1 MKRADIQGLRAISI
15 ISVILYH
22 IWPLNFPN
30 GFLGVDVFFVI
41 SGYLI
46 AKCLQNIGTN
56 SLSFPKLF
64 ETILDFYK
72 RRIQRIVP
80 IYLGV
85 VCATASISRTIMLES
100 DFQQARLDMY
110 WSLGFVTNLQSLFC
124 NSKDYFTEVFS
135 YRPFLH
141 TWSLGVEIQF
151 YLLSPI
157 LMFIINYF
165 GNSKKQ
171 ASSSTNI
178 FPSIILK
185 QNFRRFIFCSL
196 LLILSL
202 ISQQFIYLYFG
213 SSISFGFIFCRLW
226 QFMAGIISYLL
237 TNDYLIENE
246 EKEEKEE
253 NNKNNKIIVW
263 PYILAHYNQS
273 DDIFNCQKQQ
283 TIINNNIQISS
294 HSPSIENKNQINYNF
309 INFLLKYLIPN
320 IILILLIILLFFPFL
335 SIPIYLRPFQSSFVV
350 IFTSIILFLQNNNWL
365 IYLFLT
371 NKLFVWL
378 GDISYVWY
386 LIHWP
391 TILFLK
397 YFFTIDEFSF
407 KYGIATFILTLIIA
421 FIVEILVDAQIRKLK
436 SFCSVTFLIGIF
448 YAFCFFQLLPT
459 YYSGQNERVAV
470 TKDFDGSL
478 GGRAVTIDVNFTR
491 LIIDDIVKSPEG
503 HSRLANTLSLYEK
516 IRINEILQ
524 SATYED
530 RYKILPGEVLT
541 NRWIGKFAKMVPEER
556 NFLKA
561 VIERKSR
568 GEGKDS
574 TTFLL
579 VGNSHADIIS
589 RELQDE
595 FKQNYSV
602 FHMFTAPGCV
612 PFYVPEHL
620 SFVTP
625 DHQMP
630 IKACSAYSQ
639 LVKEAIQ
646 TIQPD
651 YLFIAFRWYGSFEDQ
666 PFNDANNDEI
676 LGLINS
682 FLLEIQKNVKIQ
694 IFFPA
699 PNLLFKY
706 ETSRELAKRLWRG
719 AELEQLHIS
728 YKEHLKKNN
737 WSYQRLEHL
746 NCQKCL
752 VYDLSTHFC
761 NSTNDRCAAF
771 DETTKLAIFF
781 DTNHLSYLGRQLAR
795 PFLRSLLTPL

>member
-1 MKRADIQGLRAISI
+1 MK
-15 ISVILYH
+15 
-22 IWPLNFPN
+22 
-30 GFLGVDVFFVI
+30 
-41 SGYLI
+41 
-46 AKCLQNIGTN
+46 
-56 SLSFPKLF
+56 
-64 ETILDFYK
+64 
-72 RRIQRIVP
+72 
-80 IYLGV
+80 
-85 VCATASISRTIMLES
+85 
-100 DFQQARLDMY
+100 
-110 WSLGFVTNLQSLFC
+110 
-124 NSKDYFTEVFS
+124 
-135 YRPFLH
+135 
-141 TWSLGVEIQF
+141 
-151 YLLSPI
+151 
-157 LMFIINYF
+157 
-165 GNSKKQ
+165 
-171 ASSSTNI
+171 
-178 FPSIILK
+178 
-185 QNFRRFIFCSL
+185 
-196 LLILSL
+196 
-202 ISQQFIYLYFG
+202 
-213 SSISFGFIFCRLW
+213 
-226 QFMAGIISYLL
+226 
-237 TNDYLIENE
+237 
-246 EKEEKEE
+246 
-253 NNKNNKIIVW
+253 
-263 PYILAHYNQS
+263 
-273 DDIFNCQKQQ
+273 
-283 TIINNNIQISS
+283 
-294 HSPSIENKNQINYNF
+294 
-309 INFLLKYLIPN
+309 
-320 IILILLIILLFFPFL
+320 
-335 SIPIYLRPFQSSFVV
+335 
-350 IFTSIILFLQNNNWL
+350 
-365 IYLFLT
+365 
-371 NKLFVWL
+371 
-378 GDISYVWY
+378 
-386 LIHWP
+386 
-391 TILFLK
+391 
-397 YFFTIDEFSF
+397 
-407 KYGIATFILTLIIA
+407 
-421 FIVEILVDAQIRKLK
+421 
-436 SFCSVTFLIGIF
+436 
-448 YAFCFFQLLPT
+448 
-459 YYSGQNERVAV
+459 VAV

-595 FKQNYSV
+595 FKQNYSF

-630 IKACSAYSQ
+630 IKACSTYSQ
-639 LVKEAIQ
+639 LVREAIQ

-666 PFNDANNDEI
+666 PFNDSNNDEI

-719 AELEQLHIS
+719 AQLEQLHIS

-737 WSYQRLEHL
+737 WSYQRLQHL

>member
-1 MKRADIQGLRAISI
+1 MRRTMRKLFSYCLDKIKEDNLNTNNRTLGEIFEEKEEYVKARFYCGTGMLLSAANYILNEITSNDDIIKGPNEVEHFVEIISKYFDKLTEHRPALENIQFYADILHRMNEIILNNLLFEIELSNTQTGVYLSKILKNKVEIDCNNWINNGEEIEGNDVNYEAERNDKDSITMSDYLFNSYRKVAVNDESLQIKEKGNERKKMKRADIQGLRAISI
-15 ISVILYH
+15 VSVILYH

-56 SLSFPKLF
+56 SLSFQKLF

-85 VCATASISRTIMLES
+85 ICATASISRTIMLES

-110 WSLGFVTNLQSLFC
+110 WSLGFVTNLQSLFS
-124 NSKDYFTEVFS
+124 NSKDYFT
-135 YRPFLH
+135 
-141 TWSLGVEIQF
+141 
-151 YLLSPI
+151 
-157 LMFIINYF
+157 
-165 GNSKKQ
+165 
-171 ASSSTNI
+171 
-178 FPSIILK
+178 
-185 QNFRRFIFCSL
+185 
-196 LLILSL
+196 
-202 ISQQFIYLYFG
+202 
-213 SSISFGFIFCRLW
+213 
-226 QFMAGIISYLL
+226 
-237 TNDYLIENE
+237 
-246 EKEEKEE
+246 
-253 NNKNNKIIVW
+253 
-263 PYILAHYNQS
+263 
-273 DDIFNCQKQQ
+273 
-283 TIINNNIQISS
+283 
-294 HSPSIENKNQINYNF
+294 
-309 INFLLKYLIPN
+309 
-320 IILILLIILLFFPFL
+320 
-335 SIPIYLRPFQSSFVV
+335 
-350 IFTSIILFLQNNNWL
+350 
-365 IYLFLT
+365 
-371 NKLFVWL
+371 
-378 GDISYVWY
+378 
-386 LIHWP
+386 
-391 TILFLK
+391 
-397 YFFTIDEFSF
+397 
-407 KYGIATFILTLIIA
+407 
-421 FIVEILVDAQIRKLK
+421 
-436 SFCSVTFLIGIF
+436 
-448 YAFCFFQLLPT
+448 
-459 YYSGQNERVAV
+459 ERVAV

-491 LIIDDIVKSPEG
+491 LIIDDIVKVVSPEG

-589 RELQDE
+589 REIQDE
-595 FKQNYSV
+595 FKQNYSF

-630 IKACSAYSQ
+630 IKACSTYSQ

-682 FLLEIQKNVKIQ
+682 FLLEIQKN
-694 IFFPA
+694 
-699 PNLLFKY
+699 
-706 ETSRELAKRLWRG
+706 
-719 AELEQLHIS
+719 
-728 YKEHLKKNN
+728 EHLKKNN
-737 WSYQRLEHL
+737 WSYKRLKHL